1 MAGKRN
7 RRHQRSLEAPM
18 NDHERE
24 AKFADCLRW
33 GNQGNAGAL
42 YPRLR
47 DLTDF
52 EDLTDDNAF
61 WNLIADA
68 HPEKQ

>member
-1 MAGKRN
+1 
-7 RRHQRSLEAPM
+7 M